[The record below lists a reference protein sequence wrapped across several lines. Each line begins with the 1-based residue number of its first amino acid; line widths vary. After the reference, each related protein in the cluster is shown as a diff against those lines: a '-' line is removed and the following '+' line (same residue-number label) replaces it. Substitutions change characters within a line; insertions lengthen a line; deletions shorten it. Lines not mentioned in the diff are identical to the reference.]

1 MRREV
6 VECDRCGGPIPDS
19 NEHRDFAGRL
29 YAATY
34 AGSDRVGTSVT
45 PADLCGGCMDDL
57 VEFMGG
63 RSLARLESGK
73 ARQATVKEK
82 A

>member
-1 MRREV
+1 MKREV
-6 VECDRCGGPIPDS
+6 IECDRCGGPVPVDS
-19 NEHRDFAGRL
+19 TEHRDFAGRL

-34 AGSDRVGTSVT
+34 AGSDRVGTSVV

-63 RSLARLESGK
+63 RSLERPGSDKAAKRARET
-73 ARQATVKEK
+73 A
-82 A
+82 